1 MRTIYTLD
9 VEELDDDIRFNPSG
23 IGYRVTV
30 YEHGE
35 QKSDGMAVKLKDAIN
50 EAVSSILYSYE
61 GESND

>member
-9 VEELDDDIRFNPSG
+9 VEELDDDVRFNPSG

-35 QKSDGMAVKLKDAIN
+35 ELGDGMAIKLKDAMKEALGYIYEREGKDN
-50 EAVSSILYSYE
+50 E
-61 GESND
+61 